1 MVLHTC
7 KNCGKE
13 FKRKDL
19 YNYHI
24 NRKFKCIKKTNNLTE
39 KDNTKKKKKCK
50 YCNKEMIIQKINV
63 HYRLY
68 CKKITNKDK
77 LEYIDKFNNNKRTK
91 NKISFEINIEIDK
104 SNNNCNNKN
113 SFTNKIYISNKLGKR
128 AELEKNIKNIN
139 SNKYFQKIYNLNEE
153 QYYFFSG
160 DKNDYNIII
169 NNLLKYNYNMNETN
183 FKNYVCNIIKI
194 INKLNSCRNFYITNK
209 SSLNCKC
216 KHQNTIKE
224 YNLNYIIEIKLKRL
238 ISFLI
243 STINTL
249 KLKLIEQ
256 NMNEILINELNN
268 RLKRLDLKNKKVFN
282 FFINELKT
290 FFINENLKN
299 KEIFK
304 EKLNI
309 Y

>member
-24 NRKFKCIKKTNNLTE
+24 NRKFKCIKKTNNSIE
-39 KDNTKKKKKCK
+39 KENTKKKKKCK
-50 YCNKEMIIQKINV
+50 YCYKEMIIQKINV

-68 CKKITNKDK
+68 CKKIPNKDK
-77 LEYIDKFNNNKRTK
+77 LEYIDKFNKNKRTK
-91 NKISFEINIEIDK
+91 NKINFKINIEINSS
-104 SNNNCNNKN
+104 SNKCDNN
-113 SFTNKIYISNKLGKR
+113 NKIYISNKLGKR
-128 AELEKNIKNIN
+128 AEIEKNIKNIN

-160 DKNDYNIII
+160 DKNDYDTIIK
-169 NNLLKYNYNMNETN
+169 NLLKYKCNMNETN
-183 FKNYVCNIIKI
+183 FKNYVCSIIKI
-194 INKLNSCRNFYITNK
+194 INKLNSCRNFYIINK
-209 SSLNCKC
+209 STLKCKC

-224 YNLNYIIEIKLKRL
+224 YDLNYIIEIKVKRL

-243 STINTL
+243 SIINTL

-256 NMNEILINELNN
+256 DMNDILIDEFNN
-268 RLKRLDLKNKKVFN
+268 RLKRLDLKNKKVFK

-304 EKLNI
+304 EKLKI